1 MNISKYQFILLC
13 MLASMAVPAQKKK
26 SSEKLPPRP
35 EKVKYAPPPVAKTI
49 EELMSSELDGN
60 PAFGWK
66 NEPETLTTFT
76 PDDLMERIYQF
87 NGTYSA
93 RITSLYPLETVQYKK
108 PDKGDDHVVLLGY
121 TAKYDDYDTVEIKG
135 NKILIS
141 DKKNPKK
148 EKITL
153 EMTKK
158 GKKVIKVKELKTGR
172 VFTESDYA
180 PPPSI

>member
-1 MNISKYQFILLC
+1 MFISKYRFVFFILLV
-13 MLASMAVPAQKKK
+13 SIVVPAQKKK
-26 SSEKLPPRP
+26 SSEILPPRP
-35 EKVKYAPPPVAKTI
+35 KKVEYAPPAAKTI
-49 EELMSSELDGN
+49 EELLSSELDGN
-60 PAFGWK
+60 PAFRWK

-76 PDDLMERIYQF
+76 PNDLMERIYQF

-93 RITSLYPLETVQYKK
+93 RITSLYPLETVKYKK
-108 PDKGDDHVVLLGY
+108 PDKGDDSVVLLGY

-141 DKKNPKK
+141 DKKDPKK

-158 GKKVIKVKELKTGR
+158 GKKIIKVKEVKTGR
-172 VFTESDYA
+172 VYTESDYA

>member
-1 MNISKYQFILLC
+1 MNISKYQCILLI
-13 MLASMAVPAQKKK
+13 LLVSIAVPAQKKK
-26 SSEKLPPRP
+26 GSGTLPPRP
-35 EKVKYAPPPVAKTI
+35 KKVEYAPPPAAKTI

-60 PAFGWK
+60 PAFRWK

-108 PDKGDDHVVLLGY
+108 PDKGDKNVVLLGY

-141 DKKNPKK
+141 DKKDPKK
-148 EKITL
+148 DKVTL

-158 GKKVIKVKELKTGR
+158 GKKIIKVKELKTGR
-172 VFTESDYA
+172 VFSESDYA